1 MSLTKVTQS
10 MIDTPFGNV
19 KDYGAKGDNSTDD
32 SAAIQAAVNAICGT
46 DGILYF
52 PPGTY
57 LLKTAITFPNKSFS
71 IFGSGPTATVL
82 AADPTTPNITLFDFS
97 GCTGPAKVIR
107 DISFNGP
114 APSVY
119 GGTAVKAYGNGFL
132 FDNVWFRGILV
143 GLYAQGSFINTDN
156 CVAEYCYQA
165 AKSTST
171 LDESMWRGWTMYKN
185 ETDYILSGDNKTF
198 TIRDTNCIAT
208 KTLVFEVSC
217 NGVLIDGVTVQNDG
231 TGYTPDIFEINGS
244 QNVINNVLINS
255 FGNRGFFFQG
265 AEVTRNRISNV
276 MIYNIANG
284 MLFSEASLNSVS
296 NITIR
301 DCQSGYGIKLDTCSN
316 NTIENFLLQG
326 NNHNV
331 EIFASNDTA
340 LYNGRMLNAQT
351 ADFYFPVVNADRIFI
366 SNVSADFAGI
376 ASFPYKMQILSD
388 GKKQVLAAA
397 APTTGIWAVGDV
409 CVNNTPVVGQPK
421 GWRCTVAGAPGTWVS
436 EGNL

>member
-1 MSLTKVTQS
+1 MSLTKVTQA
-10 MIDTPFGNV
+10 MIDAPFGNV

-32 SAAIQAAVNAICGT
+32 SAAIQAAVNDICGA

-52 PPGTY
+52 PPGGY
-57 LLKTAITFPNKSFS
+57 LLKTTITFPNKSFS
-71 IFGSGPTATVL
+71 IFGSGPTATFL

-119 GGTAVKAYGNGFL
+119 GGTAVKAYGNGYL
-132 FDNVWFRGILV
+132 FDNVWFRGIAV
-143 GLYAQGSFINTDN
+143 GLDAQGSFINTDN
-156 CVAEYCYQA
+156 CVAEYCFEA
-165 AKSTST
+165 AKSSNT

-185 ETDYILSGDNKTF
+185 ETDYVLGGDNKTF

-208 KTLVFEVSC
+208 KTLVFDVSC

-265 AEVTRNRISNV
+265 ATTVRNRISNV

-284 MLFSEASLNSVS
+284 ILFSESSRNSVS
-296 NITIR
+296 NISIR
-301 DCQSGYGIKLDTCSN
+301 DCQSGYGIYFDTCTD

-326 NNHNV
+326 NDYNV
-331 EIFASNDTA
+331 QISASNDNA
-340 LYNGRMLNAQT
+340 LYNGQMLNAQT
-351 ADFYFPVVNADRIFI
+351 ADFYLPVVNADRIFI
-366 SNVSADFAGI
+366 SNVRADFAGI
-376 ASFPYKMQILSD
+376 GSLPYKMQTLS
-388 GKKQVLAAA
+388 GGQKQVLAAA
-397 APTTGIWAVGDV
+397 APTTGTWAVGDI
-409 CVNNTPVVGQPK
+409 CINSAPAIGSPK
-421 GWRCTVAGAPGTWVS
+421 GWRCTVAGTPGTWTS